1 MPQTQPVLVRLPKG
15 MDLLCALRSA
25 CDARGITKAAVQV
38 IGALTCARLGYYLQ
52 DERRYVSYE
61 LPEHCEIL
69 MGAGNVSLK
78 DAEAFVHLHLTLS
91 RSDGSTLG
99 GHAMEGCPIFAAEA
113 LLLPV
118 PGPDLTR
125 GFDEPTGL
133 FLWQVQPG

>member
-15 MDLLCALRSA
+15 ADLLIALKDA
-25 CDARGITKAAVQV
+25 CQARGITKAAVQV
-38 IGALTCARLGYYLQ
+38 IGALERARLGYYLQ
-52 DERRYVSYE
+52 DERRYISYD

-69 MGAGNVSLK
+69 CGAGNVSLK

-91 RSDGSTLG
+91 KADGSCLG
-99 GHAMEGCPIFAAEA
+99 GHAMEGCPLFAAEA

-118 PGPDLTR
+118 PGDGLAR